1 MAGLNFDLSAPS
13 MTSTFAGSRT
23 GGPILRRSGGGY
35 VPGQLARD
43 SVPALMMPG
52 EFVLQQTATSAL
64 GQDYLRGLNRTT
76 KATLR
81 QGAER
86 AAKAAAPAASGEPSS
101 VNVWVV
107 TPDQQTGMSKDD
119 IIVTVGD
126 NIARNGS
133 IRKLIKQVQVGG

>member
-1 MAGLNFDLSAPS
+1 
-13 MTSTFAGSRT
+13 
-23 GGPILRRSGGGY
+23 
-35 VPGQLARD
+35 
-43 SVPALMMPG
+43 MPG
-52 EFVLQQTATSAL
+52 EFVLQKSASAAL
-64 GQDYLRGLNRTT
+64 GEDFLHGLNRTT
-76 KATLR
+76 GATMR

-86 AAKAAAPAASGEPSS
+86 AAKAAAPAAQGEPSS

>member
-1 MAGLNFDLSAPS
+1 MP
-13 MTSTFAGSRT
+13 GS
-23 GGPILRRSGGGY
+23 
-35 VPGQLARD
+35 VARD
-43 SVPALMMPG
+43 AVPTLLMPG
-52 EFVLQQTATSAL
+52 EFVLQKSASAAL
-64 GQDYLRGLNRTT
+64 GEDFLHGLNRTT
-76 KATLR
+76 GATMR

-86 AAKAAAPAASGEPSS
+86 AKQAAAPAAQGEPSS